1 MMSFLNWGN
10 AKISEDKQLELD
22 KIAILGIAEDKLKKD
37 LDKVEKKI
45 EKHREERLKKDVF
58 TMTRKQIANADI
70 RADNLAFER
79 NEILRRLELIADA
92 KEGLF

>member
-1 MMSFLNWGN
+1 MSFWNPERMN
-10 AKISEDKQLELD
+10 EDRQLELD
-22 KIAILGIAEDKLKKD
+22 KRVILGIAEDKLKKD

-70 RADNLAFER
+70 RADNLSFER
-79 NEILRRLELIADA
+79 NEILRRLELI
-92 KEGLF
+92 KESKKGND

>member
-1 MMSFLNWGN
+1 MSFLNWGN

-22 KIAILGIAEDKLKKD
+22 KTVILGIAEDKLKKD

-79 NEILRRLELIADA
+79 NEMLRRLDLIRKA
-92 KEGLF
+92 KEELH

>member
-1 MMSFLNWGN
+1 MSFWNPARMN
-10 AKISEDKQLELD
+10 EDRQLELD
-22 KIAILGIAEDKLKKD
+22 KRVILGIAEDKLKKD

-79 NEILRRLELIADA
+79 NEILRRLELI
-92 KEGLF
+92 KESKKGND

>member
-1 MMSFLNWGN
+1 MSFWNP
-10 AKISEDKQLELD
+10 ARMDEDRQLELD
-22 KIAILGIAEDKLKKD
+22 KRVILGIAEDKLKKD

-45 EKHREERLKKDVF
+45 EKYREERLKKDVF

-79 NEILRRLELIADA
+79 NEILRRLDLIADA
-92 KEGLF
+92 KEGLV

>member
-1 MMSFLNWGN
+1 MSFWNPARMN
-10 AKISEDKQLELD
+10 EDRQLELD
-22 KIAILGIAEDKLKKD
+22 KRVILGIAEDKLKKD

-79 NEILRRLELIADA
+79 NAILRRIELIEEA
-92 KEGLF
+92 KEG

>member
-1 MMSFLNWGN
+1 MSFWNP
-10 AKISEDKQLELD
+10 ARMDEDRQLELD
-22 KIAILGIAEDKLKKD
+22 KRVILGIAEDKLKKD
-37 LDKVEKKI
+37 LEKV

-79 NEILRRLELIADA
+79 NEILRRLDLIADA
-92 KEGLF
+92 KEGLL